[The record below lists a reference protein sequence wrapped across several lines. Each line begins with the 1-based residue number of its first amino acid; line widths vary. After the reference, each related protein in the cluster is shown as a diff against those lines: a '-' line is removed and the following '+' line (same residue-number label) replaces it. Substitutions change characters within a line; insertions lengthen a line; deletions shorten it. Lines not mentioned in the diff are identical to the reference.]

1 MRDSVP
7 ITSLPLQLN
16 SVFSGRRPA
25 LAGAAKRSTVYTAN
39 MGEVSPVFT
48 EYEQQIIRELAMHRV
63 QPNAIQRLLDNVG
76 KPMAK
81 LMNFG
86 RTSQSRTVRSLS
98 EHIHGWIE
106 EGLIK
111 TFRAA
116 NRLAN
121 TKDIVKR
128 YAARGIQVGDDFES
142 LRFMPL
148 SQLDAVADSFRFGS
162 SLLLG
167 VEGALLGSATTLA
180 EGIPGAQLVIPSL
193 ILTDV
198 TSSMTLLSRHTCRIA
213 TAYGYS
219 SKKAENLPHLM
230 AAMAPQTESSDEGYL
245 ALKTAVVTSIRESGQ
260 FMARSASVVLDR
272 QLLDREAPQMVRLI
286 TYVAD
291 RLGIVIT
298 QKELGVLVPIAGAV
312 LNSSINVA
320 FQQVGHQTAK
330 DYFRR
335 AILED
340 RYGEEIVAYAI
351 QQEIAVLQERRN

>member
-1 MRDSVP
+1 
-7 ITSLPLQLN
+7 
-16 SVFSGRRPA
+16 
-25 LAGAAKRSTVYTAN
+25 
-39 MGEVSPVFT
+39 MGQVSPVFT
-48 EYEQQIIRELAMHRV
+48 EYEQQVIRELAMHRV
-63 QPNAIQRLLDNVG
+63 QPNAIQRLLENVG
-76 KPMAK
+76 KPMVK

-86 RTSQSRTVRSLS
+86 RTSQSRTVRGLS

-116 NRLAN
+116 NRLAS

-148 SQLDAVADSFRFGS
+148 SQLDAVADSLRFGS
-162 SLLLG
+162 SFLLG
-167 VEGALLGSATTLA
+167 AEGALLGGATTLA

-193 ILTDV
+193 MLTDV

-219 SKKAENLPHLM
+219 SKKPENLPHLM
-230 AAMAPQTESSDEGYL
+230 AAMAPQAETSDEGYL
-245 ALKTAVVTSIRESGQ
+245 AIKTAVVTSIREAGQ
-260 FMARSASVVLDR
+260 FMSRTTGMVLDR
-272 QLLDREAPQMVRLI
+272 QVLEREAPQMIRLI

-291 RLGIVIT
+291 RLGIVVT

-312 LNSSINVA
+312 LNSSINMA
-320 FQQVGHQTAK
+320 FQQIGHQTAK

-335 AILED
+335 LILEE
-340 RYGEEIVAYAI
+340 RYGEELVGYAV
-351 QQEIAVLQERRN
+351 QQEIAALKSKN

>member
-1 MRDSVP
+1 MSQV
-7 ITSLPLQLN
+7 
-16 SVFSGRRPA
+16 A
-25 LAGAAKRSTVYTAN
+25 
-39 MGEVSPVFT
+39 PVFT
-48 EYEQQIIRELAMHRV
+48 EYEQHVIRELASHRV
-63 QPNAIQRLLDNVG
+63 QPNAVQRVLDGVG
-76 KPMAK
+76 KPVSK
-81 LMNFG
+81 LLTLG
-86 RTSQSRTVRSLS
+86 RKSQNRALRGVT

-121 TKDIVKR
+121 TKDIAKR
-128 YAARGIQVGDDFES
+128 YRARGIQVGDDFES
-142 LRFMPL
+142 LRYMPL
-148 SQLDAVADSFRFGS
+148 SQLDAVADSIRWGS
-162 SLLLG
+162 SFLLG
-167 VEGALLGSATTLA
+167 AEGALLGSATTMA

-193 ILTDV
+193 MFTDV

-219 SKKAENLPHLM
+219 SKRPENLPHLV
-230 AAMAPQTESSDEGYL
+230 AAMAPQTETSDEGYI

-260 FMARSASVVLDR
+260 FMARSASMVMDR
-272 QLLDREAPQMVRLI
+272 KLLEREAPQMIRLI

-298 QKELGVLVPIAGAV
+298 QKELGILVPIAGAI

-335 AILED
+335 VLLED
-340 RYGEEIVAYAI
+340 RYGEELVAYAL
-351 QQEIAVLQERRN
+351 QQEIALLKEAHK

>member
-1 MRDSVP
+1 MSH
-7 ITSLPLQLN
+7 
-16 SVFSGRRPA
+16 
-25 LAGAAKRSTVYTAN
+25 
-39 MGEVSPVFT
+39 VSPVFT
-48 EYEQQIIRELAMHRV
+48 EYEQQVIRELATHRV
-63 QPNAIQRLLDNVG
+63 QPNAVHRLLEGVG

-81 LMNFG
+81 LMNIG
-86 RTSQSRTVRSLS
+86 RASRSRALRGIADHV
-98 EHIHGWIE
+98 HGWIE

-116 NRLAN
+116 NKLAN
-121 TKDIVKR
+121 TKDISKK
-128 YAARGIQVGDDFES
+128 YAARGIHIGEDFES

-148 SQLDAVADSFRFGS
+148 SQLDAVADSFRWS
-162 SLLLG
+162 STFLLG
-167 VEGALLGSATTLA
+167 AEGALLGSLTTMA

-219 SKKAENLPHLM
+219 SKSPENLPHLM
-230 AAMAPQTESSDEGYL
+230 AAMAPHSDDSDEGYL
-245 ALKTAVVTSIRESGQ
+245 ALKTAVVTSIRESGH
-260 FMARSASVVLDR
+260 FMARTAGMVMDR
-272 QLLDREAPQMVRLI
+272 QLLEREAPQMIRLI

-291 RLGIVIT
+291 RLGIVVT
-298 QKELGVLVPIAGAV
+298 QKELGLIVPIAGAV

-335 AILED
+335 LILED
-340 RYGEEIVAYAI
+340 RYGEELVGFAI
-351 QQEIAVLQERRN
+351 QQEIDALKNAG

>member
-1 MRDSVP
+1 MSH
-7 ITSLPLQLN
+7 
-16 SVFSGRRPA
+16 
-25 LAGAAKRSTVYTAN
+25 
-39 MGEVSPVFT
+39 VSPVFT
-48 EYEQQIIRELAMHRV
+48 EYEQHIIRELALHRV
-63 QPNAIQRLLDNVG
+63 QPNAIQRLLDGVG
-76 KPMAK
+76 KPVAK
-81 LMNFG
+81 LMNIG
-86 RTSQSRTVRSLS
+86 RNSQNRTLRGLS
-98 EHIHGWIE
+98 DQIHRWIE

-116 NRLAN
+116 NKLTN
-121 TKDIVKR
+121 TQDIVKR
-128 YAARGIQVGDDFES
+128 YSARGIHIVGDEFET

-148 SQLDAVADSFRFGS
+148 SHLDAVADSFRLGS
-162 SLLLG
+162 SFLLG
-167 VEGALLGSATTLA
+167 AEGALLGGATTMA

-219 SKKAENLPHLM
+219 SKKLENLPHLM
-230 AAMAPQTESSDEGYL
+230 AAMAPQTEASEEGYL
-245 ALKTAVVTSIRESGQ
+245 AIKTAVVTSIREAGQ
-260 FMARSASVVLDR
+260 FMSRTTGMVLDR
-272 QLLDREAPQMVRLI
+272 QVLEREAPQMIRLI

-291 RLGIVIT
+291 RLGIVVT

-335 AILED
+335 LLLED
-340 RYGEEIVAYAI
+340 RYGEEIVAYAL
-351 QQEIAVLQERRN
+351 QQEMEVLKQSRN